1 MDETANNPASE
12 SELATATPE
21 QESADTEQPES
32 QDSDNEGS
40 DLDTQGADP
49 EFEELEIE
57 GKKYALPKELKDKFL
72 MQADYTRKT
81 QELAQQREQSEAEI
95 AQQRARVEA
104 EKAQIQS
111 VARMVALDEQLAPYA
126 KLTEA
131 DWRAWRAQDRDA
143 AENAKFEFDMLVGK
157 RSSLVQQIQQAEAQR
172 ALQEQEATAR
182 SMQQAQEVL
191 AREIKGWSPEV
202 AKQLRDVAKS
212 LGADDKEVATIRSPW
227 VVIAL
232 NAVKQLKELQSKAA
246 KAPTPPPATPVK
258 TITGARATAA
268 KDPDKMSI
276 DEWMS
281 AERKRL
287 SKLGRRY

>member
-12 SELATATPE
+12 SELATAAPE

-81 QELAQQREQSEAEI
+81 QELAQQREQSEAAI
-95 AQQRARVEA
+95 AQERARVEA
-104 EKAQIQS
+104 EKAQIQH
-111 VARMVALDEQLAPYA
+111 VAKVVALDERLQQYA
-126 KLTEA
+126 NV
-131 DWRAWRAQDRDA
+131 DWQALSQSDPVRAQQ
-143 AENAKFEFDMLVGK
+143 EFFTYQQLKDSRGA
-157 RSSLVQQIQQAEAQR
+157 LVQQIQQAEAQR

-212 LGADDKEVATIRSPW
+212 LGADDKEVAAIRSPW